1 MGSGMSGLA
10 ANADASIAA
19 QPFERVQNIAN
30 QTFYYR
36 NSQWEDPSVT
46 AEQRK
51 NVQVVKQFS
60 DDYFALVAQH
70 GRALTQFLVLDE
82 PVLIN
87 FKGQTYLFEM

>member
-1 MGSGMSGLA
+1 MGGMSSLA
-10 ANADASIAA
+10 ERAETTIDA
-19 QPFERVQNIAN
+19 QPFERVQNVAN

-46 AEQRK
+46 AAQRK

-60 DDYFALVAQH
+60 DDYFALVAKH
-70 GRALTQFLVLDE
+70 GRELTQFLVLDE

>member
-1 MGSGMSGLA
+1 MNALASSRPASGT
-10 ANADASIAA
+10 A

-46 AEQRK
+46 AEQRN

-60 DDYFALVAQH
+60 DEYFALVAKH
-70 GRALTQFLVLDE
+70 GRDLTQFLVLDE
-82 PVLIN
+82 PVLLN